1 MGLLVLISWGLDKE
15 SLIRQRSI
23 ILLNKH
29 RRKMGRISIKN
40 LIRLIAGA
48 IRAII
53 KVLGLSNVKR

>member
-29 RRKMGRISIKN
+29 RRKMGHISIKN

-53 KVLGLSNVKR
+53 KVLGLSNAKR